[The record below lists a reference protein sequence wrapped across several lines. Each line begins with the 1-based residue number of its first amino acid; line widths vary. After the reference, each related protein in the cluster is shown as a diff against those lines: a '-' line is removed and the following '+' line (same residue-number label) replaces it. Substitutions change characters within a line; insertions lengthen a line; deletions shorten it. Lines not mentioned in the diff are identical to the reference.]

1 MKEVGRQVMSQSL
14 SAPTAATSLDFSEV
28 YRSWFTPVIGW
39 LRALGTPSSEL
50 EDVAQEVFLVVR
62 RKLAAFDGRNLPGW
76 LYEIAARTASDQRR
90 RAWFKRLLR
99 RAPVAELD
107 LVADPAPDPLRSCE
121 TALAQRELQRL
132 LGQLKE
138 PLRVAFWLFEIE
150 GYRAAEIA
158 ALVGVTESTVTM
170 RVHYARKQ
178 LYRLVQKQPKE
189 PS

>member
-1 MKEVGRQVMSQSL
+1 MSESL
-14 SAPTAATSLDFSEV
+14 RVSTVTSSPSLDFSDV
-28 YRSWFTPVIGW
+28 YRDWFASVIGW

-62 RKLAAFDGRNLPGW
+62 RKLDAFDGRNLPGW
-76 LYEIAARTASDQRR
+76 LYKIAAQTASDQRR
-90 RAWFKRLLR
+90 RAWFKRLVW
-99 RAPVAELD
+99 RAPAAEMD
-107 LVADPAPDPLRSCE
+107 LVADPGPDPLRSCE
-121 TALAQRELQRL
+121 TALAQRELHRL
-132 LGQLKE
+132 LGKLKE
-138 PLRVAFWLFEIE
+138 PMRVAFWLFEIE

-178 LYRLVQKQPKE
+178 LHRLVQEQQKE